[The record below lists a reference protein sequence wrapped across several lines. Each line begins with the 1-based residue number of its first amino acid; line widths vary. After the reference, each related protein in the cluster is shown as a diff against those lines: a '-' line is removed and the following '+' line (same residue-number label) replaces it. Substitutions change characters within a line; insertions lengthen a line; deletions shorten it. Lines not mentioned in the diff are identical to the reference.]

1 MAKVYLSPSNQT
13 DNRYAYGNTT
23 EASSAVKLPMP
34 AAPPWSAAA

>member
-23 EASSAVKLPMP
+23 EAEIGRASCRERV
-34 AAPPWSAAA
+34 